1 MRWLSTFRVGAR
13 FRLQTRIVDT
23 QPCSRAYSVP
33 MTSTVLQL
41 TAVLEPRGPA
51 AAIVLT
57 DAQVASLGSTKTPPV
72 RFTIGGQTVAGR
84 IGRMGG
90 ENLLGLNKSVRTTLG
105 VEAGD
110 TVDVTIELDAE
121 PRTVEL
127 PAEPRH
133 CTRRRTCGARSI
145 RRTVSVEE
153 KRARTIGRRRQARRH
168 P

>member
-1 MRWLSTFRVGAR
+1 
-13 FRLQTRIVDT
+13 
-23 QPCSRAYSVP
+23 

-41 TAVLEPRGPA
+41 TTVLEPRGPA

-72 RFTIGGQTVAGR
+72 RFTIGVQTVAGR

-105 VEAGD
+105 VETG
-110 TVDVTIELDAE
+110 DVTIELDDE

-127 PAEPRH
+127 PGELATALDADPAVRAAFDALSPSKRKEH
-133 CTRRRTCGARSI
+133 ARS
-145 RRTVSVEE
+145 VADA
-153 KRARTIGRRRQARRH
+153 KRADTRDRRIASIVEALR

>member
-1 MRWLSTFRVGAR
+1 
-13 FRLQTRIVDT
+13 
-23 QPCSRAYSVP
+23 

-41 TAVLEPRGPA
+41 TTVLESRGPA

-57 DAQVASLGSTKTPPV
+57 DEQVASLGSTKTPPV

-90 ENLLGLNKSVRTTLG
+90 ENLLGLNKSVRATLG

-110 TVDVTIELDAE
+110 TVDVSIELDAE

-127 PAEPRH
+127 PAELATALDAEPGVRAAFDALSPSKRKEH
-133 CTRRRTCGARSI
+133 ARSVADAKRDDTRD
-145 RRTVSVEE
+145 RRIAAIV
-153 KRARTIGRRRQARRH
+153 QALR

>member
-1 MRWLSTFRVGAR
+1 
-13 FRLQTRIVDT
+13 
-23 QPCSRAYSVP
+23 

-41 TAVLEPRGPA
+41 TTVLEPRGPA

-110 TVDVTIELDAE
+110 TVDVTIELDDE

-127 PAEPRH
+127 PGELATALNADPAVRAAFDVLSPSKRKEH
-133 CTRRRTCGARSI
+133 ARS
-145 RRTVSVEE
+145 VADA
-153 KRARTIGRRRQARRH
+153 KRADTRDRRIASIVEALR